1 LVSEAS
7 LPHPAAGFPQDR
19 GEDANFCVRRFP
31 VHERDAGCNGCST
44 VVHGRG
50 TKGNVKK
57 GSTQVG
63 ELQVGIDANPR
74 EDGAIIKE
82 SEFFFVRNVTTIFWG
97 HEYRGGEL
105 LCTLIPLSS
114 T

>member
-1 LVSEAS
+1 
-7 LPHPAAGFPQDR
+7 
-19 GEDANFCVRRFP
+19 
-31 VHERDAGCNGCST
+31 
-44 VVHGRG
+44 
-50 TKGNVKK
+50 
-57 GSTQVG
+57 
-63 ELQVGIDANPR
+63 VGIDANPR